1 MISNNIFKI
10 GWIPASWP
18 APSHIHAGTTTRT
31 GGISPA
37 PYDTLNLADHV
48 GDKPACV
55 THNRTLLCTSL
66 GLTVVPSWLQQ
77 EHGNRI
83 INLADTHATL
93 RGDGAYTT
101 RKNQICAVLT
111 ADCLPLL
118 LCDIQ
123 GTQIAAVHI
132 GWRGYSRNIIAKA
145 ISRFTCRKP
154 DLLAWIGPSISASNY
169 EVGAEVR
176 IACLQVTGDPD
187 VGFLPTRKNYWHA
200 DLAGLVRYQLQACGV
215 SNINGV
221 NHCTLTDVERF
232 YSHRRDGVTG
242 RMASLIWMD

>member
-1 MISNNIFKI
+1 MIPNNNNNI
-10 GWIPASWP
+10 GWIPANWP
-18 APSHIHAGTTTRT
+18 TPSHIHAGTTTRT

-48 GDKPACV
+48 GDNPECV
-55 THNRTLLCTSL
+55 KHNRTLMCTSL
-66 GLTVVPSWLQQ
+66 GLTVAPCWLQQ

-93 RGDGAYTT
+93 RGDGTYTT
-101 RKNQICAVLT
+101 RKNQICVVLT

-123 GTQIAAVHI
+123 GTQTAAVHI
-132 GWRGYSRNIIAKA
+132 GWRGYSRNIIANA
-145 ISRFTCRKP
+145 ISWFTCRTH
-154 DLLAWIGPSISASNY
+154 DLMAWMGPSISASNY
-169 EVGAEVR
+169 EVGSEVR
-176 IACLQVTGDPD
+176 TACQQVTGDPD
-187 VGFLPTRKNYWHA
+187 VGFLPTRKNHWHA

-215 SNINGV
+215 INIHGG
-221 NHCTLTDVERF
+221 NHCTHTDAERF

-242 RMASLIWMD
+242 RMATLIWME